1 MTDKKTRPTTREEK
15 ITKPGVYEMPV
26 KQDSLEYVVDT
37 INKQPAPPKNKGGRP
52 SIYSQDLADRICVRL
67 SLGESIRSIC
77 RDAEM
82 PAQAQ
87 IYAWLQRHPEF
98 QEQYTRAREEQA
110 ETHAD
115 QIVDIADETPETV
128 EVKDKDGNVVD
139 IKLDSAYI
147 AWQKQRIDARKWN
160 ASKQRPKKYGDRV
173 THGGDDES
181 PVVVEHNLNV
191 FGDLLKAIKLQ
202 RQSEA

>member
-1 MTDKKTRPTTREEK
+1 MTEKKTQAATNP
-15 ITKPGVYEMPV
+15 
-26 KQDSLEYVVDT
+26 DA
-37 INKQPAPPKNKGGRP
+37 APKKKMGRP
-52 SIYSQDLADRICVRL
+52 SIYNESLALEICNRL
-67 SLGESIRSIC
+67 SSGESLRSIC
-77 RDAEM
+77 RDEGM
-82 PAQAQ
+82 PSQTQ
-87 IYAWLQRHPEF
+87 VYVWLNAKKDF
-98 QEQYTRAREEQA
+98 AEQYARAREEQA

-115 QIVDIADETPETV
+115 QIVDIADETPQTM

-202 RQSEA
+202 RQSEV

>member
-15 ITKPGVYEMPV
+15 ITRPGVYEMPV
-26 KQDSLEYVVDT
+26 DGKNL
-37 INKQPAPPKNKGGRP
+37 PAPKNKGGRP
-52 SIYSQDLADRICVRL
+52 TIYTQDLADRICVRL

-82 PAQAQ
+82 PSQAL
-87 IYAWLQRHPEF
+87 IYLWLNRNPAF
-98 QEQYTRAREEQA
+98 LEQYTRAREEQA

-115 QIVDIADETPETV
+115 QIVDIADETPQTM

-202 RQSEA
+202 RQSEV